1 MFYGDNNRWFVATV
15 KGPDPEFRGRYKIRI
30 HGLHSVSVE
39 DKHLPYAETMLPT
52 TEGGV
57 SGIGKIPQLQNGA
70 FVFGIFLDG
79 ETSQAPLILG
89 SITHLETPSTVQRD
103 QIAVTGNPK
112 ALTDRDNNAR
122 AIVDLQSLPVVT
134 IGENLKDQY
143 ANGRS
148 SISTRRMIVMQQLI
162 AAGLSPV
169 AAAGVTGNLESESS
183 FNPTANFKN
192 SIEDSWGLA
201 QWNDAA
207 GRLQPLK
214 DYATAK
220 NSDWQDFFIQLE
232 FLIVDMHANAWKRH
246 KVWPRLSN
254 NKLTT
259 RFDGILDDY
268 NATWNFFNNYEIAAV
283 SKYYTSGREINAAK
297 AFHQYQI
304 SLQSTLKELGIG
316 Q

>member
-15 KGPDPEFRGRYKIRI
+15 KSNDPEKRGRYKIRI
-30 HGLHSVSVE
+30 HGLHSSDVE

-79 ETSQAPLILG
+79 ENSQAPLILG

-103 QIAVTGNPK
+103 QIAATGNPRV
-112 ALTDRDNNAR
+112 LEDRDNNKR
-122 AIVDLQSLPVVT
+122 AIVDLQSLPVVNIT
-134 IGENLKDQY
+134 DNLKDQY
-143 ANGRS
+143 ANGNS
-148 SISTRRMIVMQQLI
+148 NVSIRRMIVMQQLI
-162 AAGLSPV
+162 NSGLSQV

-183 FNPTANFKN
+183 FNPTANYKN
-192 SIEDSWGLA
+192 EIEDSWGLA
-201 QWNDAA
+201 QWNDNA

-220 NSDWQDFFIQLE
+220 NADWQDFFIQLE
-232 FLIVDMHANAWKRH
+232 FLIVDMQTNDWVRH
-246 KVWPRLSN
+246 RVWPRLSN

-259 RFDGILDDY
+259 RFEGVLDDF
-268 NATWNFFNNYEIAAV
+268 NATWNFFNNYEIAATE
-283 SKYYTSGREINAAK
+283 KYYSSGREKNAAK
-297 AFHQYQI
+297 AFYQYQS
-304 SLQSTLKELGIG
+304 SLQSTLNNLGIS
-316 Q
+316 